1 MSLKAFHIV
10 FIALATLLSLGFAA
24 WEIDRYL
31 ATGDL
36 LQLGGAFLAVL
47 AGIALVIYGVRFL
60 RKLRKVS
67 FI

>member
-10 FIALATLLSLGFAA
+10 FIGLATLLSLGFAA

-31 ATGDL
+31 ATGDI
-36 LQLGGAFLAVL
+36 LQLGGALLAVL
-47 AGIALVIYGVRFL
+47 AGVALIIYGVRFL